1 MSSTLERKNE
11 YKIIGEIKGKGRP
24 RTNFYSKRIY
34 TPITTKRYERLIRS
48 NIPMHKVDGAIT
60 IDLECHFKLPK
71 NTSKK
76 KVQELI
82 GKPCM
87 KKPDIDNIEK
97 IYLDALNGWLYED
110 DKQVYRISATKV
122 WDVEEY
128 VLVKVL
134 SQNDIII

>member
-24 RTNFYSKRIY
+24 RTNFYSKKIY
-34 TPITTKRYERLIRS
+34 TPITTKRYEKLIRS

-60 IDLECHFKLPK
+60 IDLECHFKMPK
-71 NTSKK
+71 WSNKK
-76 KVQELI
+76 RKEMV
-82 GKPCM
+82 GKPTL
-87 KKPDIDNIEK
+87 KTPDVDNIVK

-110 DKQVYRISATKV
+110 DKQVYKISATKI

-134 SQNDIII
+134 NQNDIII